1 MKKVDY
7 SETIAACDLKL
18 IDLMKICGYC
28 RSRSFPDL
36 GPIDEDL
43 IFFSQ
48 KPLAHFQPNFECK
61 LVQVNENSST
71 FCMSLDPRWLPCL
84 YMIKTL

>member
-18 IDLMKICGYC
+18 IDLMKICEYL
-28 RSRSFPDL
+28 RSRSFLYL
-36 GPIDEDL
+36 GTMSFIDEDL
-43 IFFSQ
+43 TCFSQ

-61 LVQVNENSST
+61 LVGK
-71 FCMSLDPRWLPCL
+71 M
-84 YMIKTL
+84 